1 MKTDKK
7 SRKGREEIVLEGLGV
22 APGVAIGP
30 AHVREA
36 GELQVVE
43 YQISPG
49 KVKAEQ
55 ARLAEAVAKAV
66 RQVGKLKTKAIGIH
80 GLAAEEL
87 GYLLDAHLQMLKSSR
102 LIGGIERR
110 IESDR
115 RNAES
120 AVVTEIS
127 ALAQEFEGMED
138 SYLSARAEDVREV
151 GHRILRSLTDTELHG
166 FSGVEKG
173 SVVIAE
179 EITPADTA
187 LMDPREIGGFACVL
201 GGAEGHT
208 AIMARSLGLPAVV
221 GVPGLLPTVHSGDL
235 LIIDGSNGLVIVNPT
250 TERLAGYERRLKD
263 MAREVRAL
271 ARLRDIPAETRDG
284 QRVGLQLNLE
294 LPREMEHATEVG
306 AEGVG
311 LLRTE
316 FMYMNRADLPDEEE
330 QYEMLAGIVRAMR
343 GRPVTVRTLDIGGE
357 KLATSLGEQLGES
370 VNPALGLRAIR
381 LSLREPQLLR
391 PQLAAMLRAG
401 VHGPLRI
408 LLPMITTPGE
418 VHAVR
423 TELAKTARRLLRRGV
438 AIADPLP
445 PLGVMIEVP
454 GAALAAD
461 ALAQA
466 ADFFAIGTNDLTMY
480 TLAIDRGEERVA
492 YLYNPLHPA
501 VLRLIQF
508 TVEAGLRQR
517 IPVSVC
523 GEIAGDPRFTALLVG
538 LGVRELSMTGKA
550 IPRVKSRILS
560 IDMHAAG
567 RRAMMIME
575 QCDSGRI
582 AALLDDFNEAAG

>member
-7 SRKGREEIVLEGLGV
+7 TRKRREEEVLEGLGV

-30 AHVREA
+30 AYVRDT
-36 GELQVVE
+36 GEVQVVE
-43 YQISPG
+43 YQIPAG
-49 KVKAEQ
+49 KVKAEK

-66 RQVGKLKTKAIGIH
+66 RQVGKLKAKAIGIH

-87 GYLLDAHLQMLKSSR
+87 GYLLEAHQQMLNSSR

-110 IESDR
+110 IDSDR
-115 RNAES
+115 RNAEA
-120 AVVTEIS
+120 AVMAEIT
-127 ALAQEFEGMED
+127 AIAQEFAAMED
-138 SYLSARAEDVREV
+138 SYLSARADDVREV
-151 GHRILRSLTDTELHG
+151 GHRILRCLTDVEFHG
-166 FSGVEKG
+166 FSGLERG

-179 EITPADTA
+179 EISPADTA

-221 GVPGLLPTVHSGDL
+221 GVPNLLPRVRAGDTV
-235 LIIDGSNGLVIVNPT
+235 IIDGSNGLVVVNPT
-250 TERLAGYERRLKD
+250 APRLAAYERRLKD

-271 ARLRDIPAETRDG
+271 ARLRDVPAKTRDG

-294 LPREMEHATEVG
+294 LPRELAQVAESG

-316 FMYMNRADLPDEEE
+316 FMYMNRSDLPDEEE
-330 QYEMLAGIVRAMR
+330 QYLALAEIVKALG

-357 KLATSLGEQLGES
+357 KLATSLGEHLGEAA
-370 VNPALGLRAIR
+370 NPALGLRAIR
-381 LSLREPQLLR
+381 LSLKEPQLLR

-401 VHGPLRI
+401 AHGPLRI

-418 VHAVR
+418 VRAVR
-423 TELAKTARRLLRRGV
+423 KELDKTARRLIRRGV
-438 AIADPLP
+438 TIADPLP
-445 PLGVMIEVP
+445 PVGVMIEVP

-461 ALAQA
+461 SLAQT

-492 YLYNPLHPA
+492 HLFNPLHPA

-508 TVEAGLRQR
+508 TVEAALRAR

-523 GEIAGDPRFTALLVG
+523 GEIAGDPRFTALLIG
-538 LGVRELSMTGKA
+538 LGVRELSMTAKA

-560 IDMHAAG
+560 VDMHAAG

-575 QCDSGRI
+575 QVDSGRI
-582 AALLDDFNEAAG
+582 AALLDDFNETAN